1 MREQKNYFLVMMG
14 GSGTRFG
21 ASVPKQFV
29 EVGGRHVFLYLL
41 DAIESLSV
49 ADGFVVVSHKDWVDY
64 IKEVTKGKYSK
75 MLAVV
80 EGGDC
85 RSKSVYNGLKELK
98 KYAKDEDNV
107 LIHDA
112 THPHLDGAKIPELIK
127 QIDLYSAATL
137 VSSVYDTCYI
147 KKEDGLIDH
156 VVDRKT
162 VAVGAS
168 PEGFK
173 MGVIYP
179 IYDNA
184 SEEELEKMT
193 SAGAIWL
200 SSGGEMGTVV
210 SELLNL
216 KITYPNDM
224 ELYKLLYNNYYDKR

>member
-1 MREQKNYFLVMMG
+1 MMG

-21 ASVPKQFV
+21 ADVPKQFV

-41 DAIESLSV
+41 DAIQSLEV
-49 ADGFVVVSHKDWVDY
+49 ADGFVVVSHKDWVDH
-64 IKEVTKGKYSK
+64 IKETTKGQYSK

-80 EGGDC
+80 KGGDC

-98 KYAKDEDNV
+98 KHTNDDDIV

-112 THPHLDGAKIPELIK
+112 THPHLDGTKIPELIE
-127 QIDLYSAATL
+127 QINIHSAATL

-147 KKEDGLIDH
+147 KQENGLIDH

-162 VAVGAS
+162 IAVGAS

-173 MGVIYP
+173 MGVIFP

-184 SEEELEKMT
+184 TEAELETMT
-193 SAGAIWL
+193 SAGAIWV

-224 ELYKLLYNNYYDKR
+224 ELYKLLYNSYYRKG

>member
-1 MREQKNYFLVMMG
+1 MGKQKNYFLVMMG
-14 GSGTRFG
+14 GSGIRFG
-21 ASVPKQFV
+21 ADVPKQFV
-29 EVGGRHVFLYLL
+29 EVGGRHVFLYIL
-41 DAIESLSV
+41 DAIQSLGV

-64 IKEVTKGKYSK
+64 IKETTKGKYSK

-85 RSKSVYNGLKELK
+85 RSKSVYNGLKGLK
-98 KYAKDEDNV
+98 KYANDDDVV

-112 THPHLDGAKIPELIK
+112 THPHLDGAKISELIE
-127 QIDLYSAATL
+127 QINIHSAATL

-147 KKEDGLIDH
+147 KRENGLIDH

-173 MGVIYP
+173 MGVIFP

-184 SEEELEKMT
+184 SEEELETMT
-193 SAGAIWL
+193 SAGAIWI

-210 SELLNL
+210 SDLLNL

-224 ELYKLLYNNYYDKR
+224 ELYKLLYNNYYRKG